1 MSPFTVSINA
11 TEPIKVSYHP
21 SKFGDH
27 MLCGRGDIR
36 LVLILHD
43 HVIKGHVTL
52 WVGGSDGNLP
62 SLMAIGIVVV
72 EM

>member
-1 MSPFTVSINA
+1 
-11 TEPIKVSYHP
+11 
-21 SKFGDH
+21 